1 MKSDNTIW
9 PFQKKWRIYKDP
21 CYVKENMETSCCH
34 GAPGATIF
42 DQKERLKKEKK
53 NLSLAFALA
62 LPVFLLAMSP
72 LEIPFS
78 DEIQFVLTTILF
90 ITSGRRF
97 FISALA
103 SLKQRR
109 TDMDTLVA
117 LGSGAAFLYSMLA
130 VFSSFFFEKN
140 LPVYFDSA
148 AVIIALILFG
158 NFLESKIK
166 TRAASSLAKLLE
178 LKPAMARVLRN
189 NKETTLSSDQ
199 LKKGDICIVLAGEKI
214 PADGK
219 IIQGESAVDESMM
232 TGEAIPSH
240 KTPGD
245 SVIGATINQEG
256 VLKIEVEK
264 AGEATLFSQ
273 MVRLVEKIQSTKAPI
288 QRIADRVAF
297 YFVPAVIGIA
307 ALTFLFWWGFDQ
319 NAMKGMLS
327 AIAVLLIACPCALG
341 LATPIAVFSASTMAA
356 RRGILFKDASVFE
369 KMGALNMLCFDK
381 TGTITEG
388 RPSVLN
394 FFNHSKQSD
403 TELLGKIVSMA
414 KQSTH
419 PLSKAVATWGERN
432 ILKIEETSHLKSIP
446 GLGIVGNIGGNIGLK
461 KYFLGNK
468 ELMKQTGLEPE
479 IFEKFESQIERGK
492 TVLHAASEKEWLA
505 SFVLTDKIREGAM
518 ASIDDLKKE
527 KIEPVLLTGDN
538 ESSAEAVSSKLKLQK
553 FFGFLKPQEKAQK
566 IETWKAQGKR
576 VGMVGDGINDAPALM
591 ASDLGIAMGSGS
603 DIALEAA
610 DAVLIHGDI
619 TKAAEAIRIGKKTI
633 TKIRQNLFL
642 AFVYNALTIPVA
654 AAGLLN
660 PMIAAACM
668 TLSSLS
674 VVINSARL
682 VTQRKN

>member
-1 MKSDNTIW
+1 
-9 PFQKKWRIYKDP
+9 
-21 CYVKENMETSCCH
+21 METNHSCCH
-34 GAPGATIF
+34 GAPAATIF
-42 DQKERLKKEKK
+42 DQKDRLKKEKK
-53 NLSLAFALA
+53 KLSLAFALA
-62 LPVFLLAMSP
+62 LPVFLLAMLP
-72 LEIPFS
+72 LRIPFS
-78 DEIQFVLTTILF
+78 HEIQFILTTILF
-90 ITSGRRF
+90 ATPGRRF
-97 FISALA
+97 FVSAWT
-103 SLKQRR
+103 SLKRRR

-117 LGSGAAFLYSMLA
+117 LGSGAAFLYSGLA
-130 VFSSFFFEKN
+130 VFGSFFFEKN

-148 AVIIALILFG
+148 AVIIALVLFG

-166 TRAASSLAKLLE
+166 TKATASLAKLLE

-189 NKETTLSSDQ
+189 NKEITVSSDQ
-199 LKKGDICIVLAGEKI
+199 LQKGDVCIVLAGEKI

-256 VLKIEVEK
+256 VLKMEVEK

-297 YFVPAVIGIA
+297 YFVPAVIGIS

-327 AIAVLLIACPCALG
+327 AISVLLIACPCALG
-341 LATPIAVFSASTMAA
+341 LATPIAVFAASTMAA
-356 RRGILFKDASVFE
+356 RCGILFKDASVFE

-388 RPSVLN
+388 RPSVLH

-403 TELLGKIVSMA
+403 AEVSGKIVSMA

-419 PLSKAVATWGERN
+419 PLSKAVVTWGERN
-432 ILKIEETSHLKSIP
+432 LLKMEETSQLKSIA
-446 GLGIVGNIGGNIGLK
+446 GLGMVANIGPE

-468 ELMKQTGLEPE
+468 ELMRQSGLEPE

-492 TVLHAASEKEWLA
+492 TVLHAASEKEWIA
-505 SFVLTDKIREGAM
+505 SFILTDKIREGALQ
-518 ASIDDLKKE
+518 SIDELKKE

-538 ESSAEAVSSKLKLQK
+538 QAAAEVVSRKLKVEK
-553 FFGFLKPQEKAQK
+553 FFGYLKPQEKAQK
-566 IETWKAQGKR
+566 IETWKAEGRQ
-576 VGMVGDGINDAPALM
+576 VGMVGDGINDAPALLT
-591 ASDLGIAMGSGS
+591 SNLGIAMGSGS
-603 DIALEAA
+603 DLALEAA

-619 TKAAEAIRIGKKTI
+619 TKAAEAIRIGKCTLKT
-633 TKIRQNLFL
+633 IRQNLFL
-642 AFVYNALTIPVA
+642 AFIYNAAMIPVA

-668 TLSSLS
+668 TASSLS
-674 VVINSARL
+674 VVMNSARL
-682 VTQRKN
+682 VIKKK

>member
-1 MKSDNTIW
+1 
-9 PFQKKWRIYKDP
+9 
-21 CYVKENMETSCCH
+21 METNHSCCH
-34 GAPGATIF
+34 GAPAATIF
-42 DQKERLKKEKK
+42 DQKDHLKKEKK

-62 LPVFLLAMSP
+62 LPVFLLAMLP
-72 LEIPFS
+72 LRIPFS
-78 DEIQFVLTTILF
+78 HEIQFVLTAILF
-90 ITSGRRF
+90 ATSGRRF
-97 FISALA
+97 FISALE
-103 SLKQRR
+103 SLKRRR

-117 LGSGAAFLYSMLA
+117 LGSGAAFLYSGLA
-130 VFSSFFFEKN
+130 VFGSFFFEKN

-148 AVIIALILFG
+148 AVIIVLILFG

-166 TRAASSLAKLLE
+166 TKAASSLARLLE

-189 NKETTLSSDQ
+189 NKEITVSFDQ
-199 LKKGDICIVLAGEKI
+199 LKKGDVCIVLAGEKI
-214 PADGK
+214 PADGR
-219 IIQGESAVDESMM
+219 IIQGESTVDESMM

-256 VLKIEVEK
+256 VLKMEVEK

-297 YFVPAVIGIA
+297 YFVPAVIGIS

-341 LATPIAVFSASTMAA
+341 LATPIAVFAASTMAA

-403 TELLGKIVSMA
+403 AEVLGKIVSMA

-419 PLSKAVATWGERN
+419 PLSKAVVTWGERN
-432 ILKIEETSHLKSIP
+432 LLKIEETSQLKSIP
-446 GLGIVGNIGGNIGLK
+446 GFGMVGNIGSE

-468 ELMKQTGLEPE
+468 ELMRQAGLEPE
-479 IFEKFESQIERGK
+479 IFEKFESQIEGGK
-492 TVLHAASEKEWLA
+492 TVLHAAGEKEWIA
-505 SFVLTDKIREGAM
+505 SFILTDKIREGALQ
-518 ASIDDLKKE
+518 SIDELKKE
-527 KIEPVLLTGDN
+527 KIEPVLLTGDS
-538 ESSAEAVSSKLKLQK
+538 ESAAEAVSQKLKLEK

-566 IETWKAQGKR
+566 IETWKAEGR
-576 VGMVGDGINDAPALM
+576 EVGMVGDGINDAPALLT
-591 ASDLGIAMGSGS
+591 SDLGIAMGSGS
-603 DIALEAA
+603 DLALEAA

-619 TKAAEAIRIGKKTI
+619 TKAAEAIRIGKYTLK
-633 TKIRQNLFL
+633 KIRQNLFL
-642 AFVYNALTIPVA
+642 AFIYNAAMIPVA

-668 TLSSLS
+668 TASSLS
-674 VVINSARL
+674 VVINSVRL
-682 VTQRKN
+682 VASK

>member
-1 MKSDNTIW
+1 MPSAIILD
-9 PFQKKWRIYKDP
+9 QKKI
-21 CYVKENMETSCCH
+21 
-34 GAPGATIF
+34 
-42 DQKERLKKEKK
+42 LKKEKK
-53 NLSLAFALA
+53 NVSLAFALA
-62 LPVFLLAMSP
+62 LPVFLLAMLP
-72 LEIPFS
+72 LRIPFS
-78 DEIQFVLTTILF
+78 HEIQFVLTAILF
-90 ITSGRRF
+90 ATSGRRF
-97 FISALA
+97 FISA
-103 SLKQRR
+103 SKSVKQRR

-117 LGSGAAFLYSMLA
+117 LGSGAAFLYSTLA
-130 VFSSFFFEKN
+130 VFGSFFFEKN

-166 TRAASSLAKLLE
+166 TKATSSLAKLLE

-189 NKETTLSSDQ
+189 NKEITVSSDQ
-199 LKKGDICIVLAGEKI
+199 LQKGDICVILAGEKI

-256 VLKIEVEK
+256 VLKMEVEK
-264 AGEATLFSQ
+264 AGEATLFYQ

-288 QRIADRVAF
+288 QRIADRIAF
-297 YFVPAVIGIA
+297 YFVPAVIGIS

-327 AIAVLLIACPCALG
+327 AISVLLIACPCALG
-341 LATPIAVFSASTMAA
+341 LATPIAVFAASTMAA

-388 RPSVLN
+388 HPSVLN
-394 FFNHSKQSD
+394 FFNHSKRSD
-403 TELLGKIVSMA
+403 TEISGKIVSMA

-419 PLSKAVATWGERN
+419 PLSKAIVTWGERN
-432 ILKIEETSHLKSIP
+432 LLKIEETSQVKSLP
-446 GLGIVGNIGGNIGLK
+446 GLGIAGNIGQE

-468 ELMKQTGLEPE
+468 ELMRQTGFEPK

-492 TVLHAASEKEWLA
+492 TVLHVATEKEWIA
-505 SFVLTDKIREGAM
+505 SFILTDKIREGALQ
-518 ASIDDLKKE
+518 SIDDLKKE

-538 ESSAEAVSSKLKLQK
+538 ESAAEAVSQKLKLK
-553 FFGFLKPQEKAQK
+553 ISFGFLKPQEKAQK
-566 IETWKAQGKR
+566 IERWKAEGKR
-576 VGMVGDGINDAPALM
+576 VGMVGDGINDAPALL

-603 DIALEAA
+603 DLALEAA

-619 TKAAEAIRIGKKTI
+619 TKAHEAIRIGKKTVK
-633 TKIRQNLFL
+633 KIRQNLFL
-642 AFVYNALTIPVA
+642 AFIYNALTIPIA

-674 VVINSARL
+674 VVINSTR
-682 VTQRKN
+682 